1 MKKILITLLL
11 LSGCGGGDTKTET
24 NVLCTTNI
32 TQYTKAQETPLAP
45 LDENQELVSVEE
57 IPTAEGIE
65 ELVTVQTNEYAAS
78 VEQCNNN
85 GGVSDNETTIIG
97 GE

>member
-11 LSGCGGGDTKTET
+11 LSGCSGDETKTET
-24 NVLCTTNI
+24 NVLCNTTV

-85 GGVSDNETTIIG
+85 GGVSDNDVTVVG

>member
-24 NVLCTTNI
+24 NVLCSTNI
-32 TQYTKAQETPLAP
+32 TQYTKDQQTPLEP
-45 LDENQELVSVEE
+45 LADNQEVVAVEE
-57 IPTAEGIE
+57 LPTEGGIE

-85 GGVSDNETTIIG
+85 GGVSDNDNIG
-97 GE
+97 NE

>member
-24 NVLCTTNI
+24 NVVCNTSI
-32 TQYTKAQETPLAP
+32 TQYTKDQQTPLAP
-45 LDENQELVSVEE
+45 LGENQEVVSVEE
-57 IPTAEGIE
+57 IPTPEGIE
-65 ELVTVQTNEYAAS
+65 ELVTVATNEYAAT

-85 GGVSDNETTIIG
+85 GGVSDNEVTVIG